1 MKKYGGL
8 LFFRSIIVCVGILK
22 VGTPKAGILKHS
34 TLYRRERSIIRA
46 SINNR

>member
-8 LFFRSIIVCVGILK
+8 LFFRSVIVCAGILK
-22 VGTPKAGILKHS
+22 VGILKAGILKHS
-34 TLYRRERSIIRA
+34 TLYKRKRSIIRA